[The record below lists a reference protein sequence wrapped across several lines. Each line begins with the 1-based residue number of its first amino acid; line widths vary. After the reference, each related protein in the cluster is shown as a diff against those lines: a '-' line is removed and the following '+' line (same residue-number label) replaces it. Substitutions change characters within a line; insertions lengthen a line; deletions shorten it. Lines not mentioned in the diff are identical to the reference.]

1 MLEMV
6 NISDNSSKQKEKNL
20 KYKKRKEVEIKD
32 YLLLENNEEEDDQ
45 SNYKQ
50 KYFSIKEKYEF
61 LKIIVNGIKEFV
73 GLILFCVVYYYYYLS
88 LEKCLKGQ
96 ENCSLL
102 IDWQFDKV
110 HQEVKSCILTVFIL
124 EFLFYN
130 LLSKLHLIHF
140 VFVFSAFL

>member
-73 GLILFCVVYYYYYLS
+73 GLILFCVAYYY
-88 LEKCLKGQ
+88 
-96 ENCSLL
+96 
-102 IDWQFDKV
+102 
-110 HQEVKSCILTVFIL
+110 
-124 EFLFYN
+124 
-130 LLSKLHLIHF
+130 
-140 VFVFSAFL
+140 